1 MARVSGWPT
10 RPTALTKVP
19 FNRTPVTGSQAY
31 KPAYFSYP
39 PIAGRAQRNLNGMQY
54 TAEIASGARIQV
66 SMYQT
71 EIKIGDCV
79 NVEQAGSGTAN
90 VRRVSSALCEAA
102 ASNTVDSDIRTGMT
116 QSADR
121 FLAAK
126 DRLVDAATDG
136 QIDAAVRRVKILCDD

>member
-1 MARVSGWPT
+1 
-10 RPTALTKVP
+10 
-19 FNRTPVTGSQAY
+19 
-31 KPAYFSYP
+31 
-39 PIAGRAQRNLNGMQY
+39 MQY

-79 NVEQAGSGTAN
+79 NVEQAGRGTAN

-126 DRLVDAATDG
+126 DRLVDAETDG

>member
-1 MARVSGWPT
+1 
-10 RPTALTKVP
+10 
-19 FNRTPVTGSQAY
+19 
-31 KPAYFSYP
+31 
-39 PIAGRAQRNLNGMQY
+39 MQY
-54 TAEIASGARIQV
+54 IAEIASGARIQV
-66 SMYQT
+66 SMDQT